1 MRLLDLV
8 LPPHCP
14 SCLTQISTQG
24 TFCAACFKTLIF
36 ITEPLCTGCGLPFAS
51 RARAGPLR
59 LCPACLDHPPPWGQA
74 RAALLYDDAAR
85 ALSLPFK
92 HADRQEN
99 AAILAAHM
107 ARAGATLLAG
117 ADLLIPVP
125 LHKKRLRARGYN
137 QAALL
142 AQALSRRTA
151 IPASLD
157 VLQRIRPTPA
167 LGELSAAARA
177 EALDGAIAVRPRRK
191 IALAGRRIVLID
203 DVLTSGATA
212 GACARALLDAGAAH
226 IDVMVAARVPDPAS
240 QT

>member
-1 MRLLDLV
+1 
-8 LPPHCP
+8 
-14 SCLTQISTQG
+14 
-24 TFCAACFKTLIF
+24 
-36 ITEPLCTGCGLPFAS
+36 
-51 RARAGPLR
+51 
-59 LCPACLDHPPPWGQA
+59 
-74 RAALLYDDAAR
+74 LLYDDAAR
-85 ALSLPFK
+85 ALILPFK

-117 ADLLIPVP
+117 AELLIPVP